1 MIGFL
6 NIRLGKFPVEVL
18 KSYSMCLINVTIRID
33 RLLDTICICRQV
45 NLIDLVI

>member
-1 MIGFL
+1 MIGSM
-6 NIRLGKFPVEVL
+6 NIRLGVVPVEVL
-18 KSYSMCLINVTIRID
+18 KSYSMRLINVTIRID